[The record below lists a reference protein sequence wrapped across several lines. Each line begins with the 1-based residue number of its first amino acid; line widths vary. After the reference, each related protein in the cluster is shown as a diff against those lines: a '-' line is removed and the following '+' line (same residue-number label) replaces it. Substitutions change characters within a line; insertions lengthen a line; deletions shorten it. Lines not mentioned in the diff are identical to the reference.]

1 MSASKLGSQSI
12 LETALALRRSINTV
26 TADLPTLRSEM
37 AWLGRTYSG
46 KAPTCFPCVPGGEYM
61 ISSNWR
67 SAELDQ
73 LDFSAARTT
82 KEVVPA
88 KPSFT
93 TAIMHE
99 GCNIPMR
106 GGFAVCAE
114 SDEGVWV
121 TGMVGRQ
128 VWERVRNS
136 GIFGFA

>member
-1 MSASKLGSQSI
+1 
-12 LETALALRRSINTV
+12 
-26 TADLPTLRSEM
+26 
-37 AWLGRTYSG
+37 
-46 KAPTCFPCVPGGEYM
+46 M

-67 SAELDQ
+67 SAELDK